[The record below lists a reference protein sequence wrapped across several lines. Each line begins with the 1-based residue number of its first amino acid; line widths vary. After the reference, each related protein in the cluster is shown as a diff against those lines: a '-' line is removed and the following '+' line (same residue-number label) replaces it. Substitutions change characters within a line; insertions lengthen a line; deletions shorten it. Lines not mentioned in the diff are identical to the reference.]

1 MKSKVNNP
9 FFNAKLRAFLFF
21 LALATIFWV
30 LTRFSKQDSGSV
42 TANIVYTNVP
52 KGKLLLDS
60 NPENAKFILSANKFE
75 ILYHRIKKPTVVIDI
90 KKYYSEKNGAANVT
104 EETLKELIQS
114 QINNS
119 YTVQRVVPR
128 EIVISLESLNFKD
141 VPVEIVSDLKFKSGF
156 GESGA
161 VIIDPKTVTITGASL
176 YLDTITSVKTTV
188 IKASEVSQP
197 LNLKVDLQQFD
208 VTKVQIEPKFITYK
222 QHVVEFSQK
231 RISLDITV
239 LNAPSDA
246 TLRLL
251 PSKIGISF
259 NVPIENFN
267 AITADDFTVTVDYNK
282 RNQVDSFVIPEITKK
297 PAGIK
302 DIELG
307 TKKVDLLLFK

>member
-1 MKSKVNNP
+1 MKSKVKNP

>member
-1 MKSKVNNP
+1 MKSKVKNP

-21 LALATIFWV
+21 LVLATIFWV
-30 LTRFSKQDSGSV
+30 LTRFSKQDSGAV

-60 NPENAKFILSANKFE
+60 NPENAKFILTANKFE

-90 KKYYSEKNGAANVT
+90 EKYYSKKTGVAKVT

-119 YTVQRVVPR
+119 YTVQRVVPK
-128 EIVISLESLNFKD
+128 EIAILLESLNFKD
-141 VPVEIVSDLKFKSGF
+141 VPVEIVSELKFKSGF

-161 VIIDPKTVTITGASL
+161 VVIDPKTVTITGAKL
-176 YLDTITSVKTTV
+176 YLDTITSVKTTL
-188 IKASEVSQP
+188 IKASEISEP
-197 LNLKVDLQQFD
+197 LNLKVDLLQFD

-222 QHVVEFSQK
+222 QHIVEFSQK
-231 RISLDITV
+231 QISLDITV
-239 LNAPSDA
+239 LNAPKDA

-267 AITADDFTVTVDYNK
+267 AITAEDFTVTVDYNK
-282 RNQVDSFVIPEITKK
+282 RNEVDNFVIPEITKK

>member
-1 MKSKVNNP
+1 MKSKVKNP

-282 RNQVDSFVIPEITKK
+282 RNQVDNFVIPEITKK

>member
-1 MKSKVNNP
+1 MKSKVKNP

-156 GESGA
+156 GENGA

-282 RNQVDSFVIPEITKK
+282 RNQVDNFVIPEITKK